1 MNDWRYDRSNR
12 HDVVTIPLVWFAFV
26 LSLLVH
32 IAALWFWVPRLLHD
46 LSAANAE
53 MGKASSALAV
63 QLEPKSNSR
72 ESAPATQPSPPPT
85 LAQAAPSPRR
95 AAPPRTAAKQRPTSP
110 VIALNKRE
118 AEITMAPTP
127 PPVEQPPPQVA
138 PKPVEGDLAS
148 YIEARKRERG
158 ETVASAA
165 QSAASSAS
173 PAESDTER
181 RNRIVAANLGLNR
194 TPTFGYDPKSAG
206 GIFQIEHLNYDSADF
221 YYFGLNKD
229 VGRNTK
235 QLIEVRK
242 GADPDIRIAVVRKMI
257 AIIRDNVS
265 GDFVWRSR
273 HGDVTM
279 STSLSANAELEDF
292 IMRDVFP
299 EARSPQ

>member
-1 MNDWRYDRSNR
+1 MNEWRYDRSNR
-12 HDVVTIPLVWFAFV
+12 HDVVTIPLVWFAFA

-32 IAALWFWVPRLLHD
+32 VAALWFWVPRLHD

-63 QLEPKSNSR
+63 ELVPKPNSR
-72 ESAPATQPSPPPT
+72 ETAPAARPSPPPT
-85 LAQAAPSPRR
+85 LAQAAPAPRR
-95 AAPPRTAAKQRPTSP
+95 AAPAKQRPAPP

-118 AEITMAPTP
+118 AEVAIAPTP
-127 PPVEQPPPQVA
+127 PPVEQPAPKVA
-138 PKPVEGDLAS
+138 PKPIEGDLAS
-148 YIEARKRERG
+148 YIESRKRERG
-158 ETVASAA
+158 ESVASAA
-165 QSAASSAS
+165 SSPA
-173 PAESDTER
+173 PAESDVER

-194 TPTFGYDPKSAG
+194 TPTFGYDPKNAG

-229 VGRNTK
+229 IGRNTK

-242 GADPDIRIAVVRKMI
+242 GGDSDIRITVVRKMI

-265 GDFVWRSR
+265 GDFVWLSR
-273 HGDVTM
+273 HGPVTM
-279 STSLSANAELEDF
+279 STSLSASAELEDF

-299 EARSPQ
+299 EARSTQ